1 MKHQTDNYKNEIPK
15 NKNISIGTL
24 THRQFHEVK
33 IQDRE
38 TDAFYKTSHR
48 LKDSNVSIPTLD
60 AVVEAKDW
68 VDNENRK

>member
-1 MKHQTDNYKNEIPK
+1 MKHQTDNLKNEIPK
-15 NKNISIGTL
+15 NIKFSNGTL
-24 THRQFHEVK
+24 TQRQFKEVK

-38 TDAFYKTSHR
+38 TDAFYKTDYK
-48 LKDSNVSIPTLD
+48 LKDSKVSIPTLD

>member
-1 MKHQTDNYKNEIPK
+1 MKHQTNNLKNEIPK
-15 NKNISIGTL
+15 NIKFSNGTL
-24 THRQFHEVK
+24 TQRQFKEVK

-38 TDAFYKTSHR
+38 TDAFYKTDYK
-48 LKDSNVSIPTLD
+48 LKDSKVSIPTLD